1 MPTKLRFT
9 VVAGKDLGE
18 KLTATDAEARLAIA
32 RTVRAAQLDLQN
44 AMKRNI
50 KKTFH
55 QHTGDFRRSIAIEP
69 ITVSGP
75 NITGPVGTNLEFAE
89 IQEEGG
95 EIHAKRARNLTI
107 PLEAFLTG
115 KGSAKGSAHDVI
127 AAPGNYGYDGTF
139 FSKGVLFG
147 KKGDQVDPLF
157 ALKPSVTLP
166 ARPYAQPA
174 LDEVGP
180 VFEQRLE
187 SALEALL

>member
-1 MPTKLRFT
+1 
-9 VVAGKDLGE
+9 
-18 KLTATDAEARLAIA
+18 
-32 RTVRAAQLDLQN
+32 
-44 AMKRNI
+44 
-50 KKTFH
+50 
-55 QHTGDFRRSIAIEP
+55 
-69 ITVSGP
+69 
-75 NITGPVGTNLEFAE
+75 
-89 IQEEGG
+89 
-95 EIHAKRARNLTI
+95 
-107 PLEAFLTG
+107 
-115 KGSAKGSAHDVI
+115 
-127 AAPGNYGYDGTF
+127 GYDGTF